1 MVSISHSNSHRCTPG
16 RSYGKR
22 KKGRKGS
29 ALTVS
34 GAGCSSVREGQAEY
48 ECSET
53 KKGSG
58 VPGRARPH
66 EALKVTVERKRIG
79 AISLRF

>member
-1 MVSISHSNSHRCTPG
+1 M
-16 RSYGKR
+16 
-22 KKGRKGS
+22 
-29 ALTVS
+29 
-34 GAGCSSVREGQAEY
+34 REGQAEY
-48 ECSET
+48 ECSES

-66 EALKVTVERKRIG
+66 EVLKATVERKRIG